1 MGLNKESDQTKYIR
15 DLCIEY
21 EEHLLF
27 ETDGVKQ
34 CIIVECNVK
43 GWRYVYVFYMK
54 SS

>member
-1 MGLNKESDQTKYIR
+1 MQSSSFILLEFNKESDQTKYIR

-34 CIIVECNVK
+34 CIIVESSVK
-43 GWRYVYVFYMK
+43 G
-54 SS
+54 